1 MKLGADTVIIT
12 VLYYLLLYS
21 WKLFFPTARAL
32 IGYFDVTWHLTWRFN
47 NETVSRQH
55 LWAGNIAKVRG

>member
-1 MKLGADTVIIT
+1 MTLGADTVIIT

-32 IGYFDVTWHLTWRFN
+32 IGYFDVT
-47 NETVSRQH
+47 
-55 LWAGNIAKVRG
+55 

>member
-12 VLYYLLLYS
+12 VLYYLLLYN

-32 IGYFDVTWHLTWRFN
+32 IGYFDVT
-47 NETVSRQH
+47 
-55 LWAGNIAKVRG
+55 